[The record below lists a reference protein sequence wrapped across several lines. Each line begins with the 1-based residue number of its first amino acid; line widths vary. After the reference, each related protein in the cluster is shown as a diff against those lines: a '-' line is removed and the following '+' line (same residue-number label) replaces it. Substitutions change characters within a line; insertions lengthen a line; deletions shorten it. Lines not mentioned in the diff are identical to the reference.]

1 MTALEDLGAHF
12 DSAWCVDFE
21 YHTGASEADA
31 PNPICMVAH
40 ELFTGETV
48 RRWLWDGRATNCPVP
63 TDSRSLYVAF
73 YASAEITCHLGLG
86 WHVPARILDLY
97 AEFRCLANSL
107 VNFSPAPMEGKTK
120 RGHRYS
126 LLNCMH
132 SFNLGAESVSAGFK
146 NESRDL
152 CRRGGPFSESEK
164 TQILA
169 YCESD
174 VTSLAKLLPRMLPFI
189 DLHPALFRGRYMA
202 AVASM
207 ERRGIPV
214 DRELAERLRQH
225 WDLIIERLI
234 VDSKSQFDVIGR
246 RDIEQVKFATWLKS
260 HGLLHS
266 WPRNSSQSCTLR
278 SDANTLSDW
287 AKTSPQIMGLKEF
300 LGTVR
305 RTKLVD
311 TLQIGT
317 DGRNRFLISPFGS
330 KTGRNQP
337 SNSRSVFG
345 PACWVR
351 SLIQPPPGYALL
363 YCDWS
368 GQEYG
373 EAAYFSGDP
382 RMIADYAQDDP
393 YLGFAKRIK
402 LAPVNATKHSH
413 PLLRN
418 QLKVAAGLGVLYGA
432 QAPTVARAGNM
443 TESQAQRVL
452 REHRY
457 TYPQF
462 WRWRQQVIN
471 HARLTGQLRTCL
483 GWKWR
488 VCGDDSTNSISN
500 WMMQAH
506 GADML
511 RVACCLAV
519 ERGIEVCTPVHD
531 ALLVL
536 APVDS
541 IEDVK
546 NATVACMEEASS
558 LVLGGPTLKVGVDDP
573 VVYPNRFF
581 DKRGVKMWDKIQGTL
596 LAVENSGG

>member
-1 MTALEDLGAHF
+1 MSVTLETLGLHY
-12 DSAWCVDFE
+12 DSIWCVDFE
-21 YHTGASEADA
+21 YNTGISGADA
-31 PNPICMVAH
+31 PSPICMVAH
-40 ELFTGETV
+40 ELFSGKTV
-48 RRWLWDGRATNCPVP
+48 RKWLWEGSVTNCLIP

-86 WHVPARILDLY
+86 WPVPARILDLY
-97 AEFRCLANSL
+97 VEFRCIANSL
-107 VNFSPAPMEGKTK
+107 ANFLAAPPEGKTK
-120 RGHRYS
+120 GRHRYS
-126 LLNCMH
+126 LLNCMR
-132 SFNLGAESVSAGFK
+132 SFGLGAAAVATGYK
-146 NESRDL
+146 DESRDL
-152 CRRGGPFSESEK
+152 CIRGGPFNGAEK
-164 TQILA
+164 TQILE

-174 VTSLAKLLPRMLPFI
+174 VIALAKLLPRMLRCI
-189 DLHPALFRGRYMA
+189 DLHQALFRGRYMA

-207 ERRGIPV
+207 ERRGIPI
-214 DRELAERLRQH
+214 DQELAGRFRKH
-225 WDLIIERLI
+225 WDPIVDRLI
-234 VDSKSQFDVIGR
+234 VDSKSEFDVIGK
-246 RDIEQVKFATWLKS
+246 RDIDQKKFAIWLES

-266 WPRNSSQSCTLR
+266 WPRNSSRTCSLR
-278 SDANTLSDW
+278 SDTDTLSDW
-287 AKTSPQIMGLKEF
+287 GKSFPQIMGLKEF
-300 LGTVR
+300 LGTIR

-311 TLQIGT
+311 KLQIGS
-317 DGRNRFLISPFGS
+317 DGKNRFLISPFGS

-337 SNSRSVFG
+337 SNAKSVFG

-351 SLIQPPPGYALL
+351 FLIQPPPGYALL

-373 EAAYFSGDP
+373 EAAYFSGDLK
-382 RMIADYAQDDP
+382 MIADYADDDP

-402 LAPVNATKHSH
+402 LAPENATKQSH
-413 PLLRN
+413 PKLRD

-443 TESQAQRVL
+443 TELQAERVL
-452 REHRY
+452 REHRH

-471 HARLTGQLRTCL
+471 HAQLTGELRTCL
-483 GWKWR
+483 GWKWKVR
-488 VCGDDSTNSISN
+488 GDDSTNSVSN
-500 WMMQAH
+500 WMMQSH

-536 APVDS
+536 APIDA

-558 LVLGGPTLKVGVDDP
+558 VVLGGPKLKVGVDDP
-573 VVYPNRFF
+573 VIYPNRFF
-581 DKRGVKMWDKIQGTL
+581 DKRGLEMWQKLQSL
-596 LAVENSGG
+596 LVAVENS